1 MEKEKLEKY
10 RHSLAHILALA
21 VKEIYPKAKFAIGPS
36 IDNGF
41 YYDIDFADI
50 KISDGDLEEIEKKMK
65 HIIKQNLKFSNRQEN
80 IDEALKKAELSND
93 EYKLEILKEL
103 KEEGKKEVSFYSLGG
118 FDDLCSGP
126 HLESSGEIIKA
137 SFKLDKVAGAYWRG
151 DENNKMLTRIYGL
164 AFSSSEELQE
174 HLKLIEEAKKRDHK
188 KIGRELD
195 LFSFHPD
202 SPGMVHWHGRGMIIW
217 NELEKLGQSIRKKY
231 GSVEIK
237 TPQMAKSE
245 IWKKSGHWDYYKDD
259 MFVFD
264 VDGETYC
271 LKPMDCPFNIN
282 IFNTKTRSYRD
293 LPIRYTEIGRVF
305 RNEKSGQLNGLL
317 RVREISQDDSHVFC
331 SLSQVKEEVIR
342 LINMTKEYYSA
353 LGISPQFFLSTRPD
367 KFMGKKEEWDQAEEA
382 LKEAL
387 ESEKIDYKLKEGDGA
402 FYGPKIDVD
411 MEDALK
417 RLWQMATI
425 QLDFQLAQRFDCNYI
440 DEKGSKKNPVILH
453 AAIFGAFERMIG
465 MLTEHYA
472 GAFPLWLAPVQL
484 KILSVS
490 DKHIDYCKKLEKEF
504 LDLNLRAEIDID
516 NETVSNKIRKA
527 IIDKV
532 PYIVIIGD
540 KELDG
545 SKLAIRKR
553 GDKKTESI
561 DKEDFLSSLKK
572 EISDK

>member
-1 MEKEKLEKY
+1 MEKEKLERY

-36 IDNGF
+36 VDNGF

-50 KISDGDLEEIEKKMK
+50 KISDGDLGEIEKKMK
-65 HIIKQNLKFSNRQEN
+65 HIVRQNLKFKNYKKDIN
-80 IDEALKKAELSND
+80 EAIEEARANSD
-93 EYKLEILKEL
+93 EYKLDILKEL
-103 KEEGKKEVSFYSLGG
+103 KEKGEKEVSFYTLGD

-126 HLESSGEIIKA
+126 HLESTSEVIKE

-164 AFSSSEELQE
+164 AFPSAEELKE
-174 HLKLIEEAKKRDHK
+174 YIDLLEEAKKRDHK
-188 KIGRELD
+188 KIGRDLD
-195 LFSFHPD
+195 LFSFHPE
-202 SPGMVHWHGRGMIIW
+202 SPGMVHWHGRGMVIW
-217 NELEKLGQSIRKKY
+217 NELESLGQNIRKKY

-264 VDGETYC
+264 VDNETYC

-331 SLSQVKEEVIR
+331 ALNQIEEEIVR

-367 KFMGKKEEWDQAEEA
+367 NFMGEKEEWDQAEEA

-387 ESEKIDYKLKEGDGA
+387 ESENIDYQVKEGDGA

-417 RLWQMATI
+417 RLWQVATI
-425 QLDFQLAQRFDCNYI
+425 QLDFQLPQRFDCNYI
-440 DEKGSKKNPVILH
+440 DEKGDKKNPIMLH
-453 AAIFGAFERMIG
+453 AAIFGSFERMIG
-465 MLTEHYA
+465 ILTEHYA
-472 GAFPLWLAPVQL
+472 GAFPLWMAPVQL
-484 KILSVS
+484 KIISVGE
-490 DKHIDYCKKLEKEF
+490 KHIDYCKKLEKEF
-504 LDLNLRAEIDID
+504 LSLDLRSEIDVD
-516 NETVSNKIRKA
+516 NETLSNKIRKA
-527 IIDKV
+527 ITDKI
-532 PYIVIIGD
+532 PYIIIIGD
-540 KELDG
+540 KELESGD
-545 SKLAIRKR
+545 LAIRKR

-561 DKEDFLSSLKK
+561 NKDDFINSLKK